1 MTRIKYQRLGPSLDN
16 THAGHV
22 TARLQDILLLI
33 LLLLVTFSG
42 HSVSA
47 EYDDTKGCQVKIQ
60 KASSSEN
67 QPFEAQATRGYVINS
82 LKVIKQISS
91 QECVPNVMY
100 GYTLTSWWVK
110 KGCVAKFKIEECDIA
125 DCVIRTRSGSNPY
138 FVLTYHPATP
148 GFRIKLVSLWQ
159 QTSYHPCRPGSTL
172 FYNETMWWLDKGC
185 EGRFQILE
193 CPLLPIDYALTP
205 TEAPGGSLEV
215 NENHKSNRKHFKF
228 DADTI
233 TPGYYP
239 SERRKTVQ
247 GRSGNDRKQH
257 THEVEASGNVH
268 PLTMEKSD
276 TTTASRHEANSS
288 PALLITT
295 LLLVVALG
303 IHTLL

>member
-125 DCVIRTRSGSNPY
+125 
-138 FVLTYHPATP
+138 
-148 GFRIKLVSLWQ
+148 
-159 QTSYHPCRPGSTL
+159 
-172 FYNETMWWLDKGC
+172 
-185 EGRFQILE
+185 
-193 CPLLPIDYALTP
+193 ALTP